1 MNWAK
6 IGLFA
11 GGALF
16 GSAGIEILTSK
27 DAKKLYTQC
36 TAAVLR
42 MKDQVMKTAT
52 TLQENCGDIL
62 ADAREINEQRAAEDD
77 AVVEDAAEEKAEYV
91 FAAAK
96 AFPAG
101 GEGGRAKRGR
111 MRCVFAAAT
120 RSRDTAAQSALISR
134 RWRQLP
140 PRGKPF
146 LFTGRVTYE
155 MEYSA

>member
-52 TLQENCGDIL
+52 TLQENCWPTP
-62 ADAREINEQRAAEDD
+62 R
-77 AVVEDAAEEKAEYV
+77 
-91 FAAAK
+91 
-96 AFPAG
+96 
-101 GEGGRAKRGR
+101 
-111 MRCVFAAAT
+111 
-120 RSRDTAAQSALISR
+120 RSTSSA
-134 RWRQLP
+134 P
-140 PRGKPF
+140 PRMTPFWRTPPRRRLSKFSLLQKPSPRAGKVAEQSEV
-146 LFTGRVTYE
+146 G
-155 MEYSA
+155 